1 MGAGRESGSLPR
13 FAALPV
19 GVVVAIQAVVLTL
32 LSSRYGFHRD
42 ELYFVAAGKRPD
54 WGYVDQPPITPWLA
68 RASTALFGETPMGLR
83 VVATLLGLA
92 TVVVVVLIAREFGGG
107 RGAQVFTA
115 VATALSTYVLVVAH
129 MLATNTADVLL
140 WSLIALFGL
149 RLLRTG
155 DGRWWLA
162 VGAAAGLGMMNKW
175 LVLLLLS
182 GLGIGV
188 AVAGPR
194 RVLRT
199 WWLAAGIGVAAVLT
213 APVVLW
219 QASHGWPMLTVAGGI
234 SEDDGAENRVLFVPM
249 QLVYLSPVLVP
260 VWIAGLVRPWRDA
273 GLRWARALAIAYP
286 VVCVELLALGGK
298 PYYSVPLLLP
308 LVALGAEPTLRWLGR
323 GRVTRRVLTGAAAA
337 VCVAVSVL
345 IGLPVVP
352 ASVLGPVLAVNKEPG
367 EQVGW
372 PEFTDTVATAW
383 ARVPATDK
391 DTAVILAGNYGE
403 AGALE
408 HYGPGR
414 GLPRPYSPHMSYA
427 DWGPPPDRLV
437 GPVLLIGR
445 VERDSPASR
454 LITGCRPV
462 AMHRNAEGID
472 NDEEGVTISLCTLT
486 RPWSSAWPV
495 LRHFY

>member
-13 FAALPV
+13 FAAVPV
-19 GVVVAIQAVVLTL
+19 GIVVAVQAAVLTL

-42 ELYFVAAGKRPD
+42 ELYFLAAGKRPA

-68 RASTALFGETPMGLR
+68 RASTVLFGETPMGLR
-83 VVATLLGLA
+83 VVATLLGMA

-107 RGAQVFTA
+107 RSVQVFTA

-140 WSLIALFGL
+140 WSLIAFFAL

-182 GLGIGV
+182 GLAVGV

-199 WWLAAGIGVAAVLT
+199 WWLAAGIGVAVVLA
-213 APVVLW
+213 APMVLW

-234 SEDDGAENRVLFVPM
+234 SEDDGVENRVLFVPM

-260 VWIAGLVRPWRDA
+260 VWIAGLVRPWRDT
-273 GLRWARALAIAYP
+273 GVRWARALAIAYP

-308 LVALGAEPTLRWLGR
+308 LVALGAAPALRWPARTGPVAR
-323 GRVTRRVLTGAAAA
+323 ALTGVAAG
-337 VCVAVSVL
+337 VCAAVSVL

-352 ASVLGPVLAVNKEPG
+352 ASALGPVLAVNKEPG

-372 PEFTDTVATAW
+372 PEFADTVAAGW
-383 ARVPATDK
+383 AQVPATDK

-403 AGALE
+403 AGAVE
-408 HYGPGR
+408 YYGPER

-427 DWGPPPDRLV
+427 DWGPPPDRSV

-445 VERDSPASR
+445 LERDSPASR

-462 AMHRNAEGID
+462 AMHHNNEGVD
-472 NDEEGVTISLCTLT
+472 NDEDGVTISLCTLT
-486 RPWSSAWPV
+486 RPWSAAWPV
-495 LRHFY
+495 LRRYY